1 MGFLSRYSGTDIV
14 DLGDGFNVTI
24 LRHLPGDAQEAAETA
39 KVRAIANVK
48 TEEGDKQRSVE
59 VATSTDMATYTT
71 LLLAAAIVGW
81 NLTDERDMPLP
92 LTPDEAKLASMRR
105 LPAEVRTRLREHIE
119 QNIEASKRTPE
130 QQEQFR
136 HPGDGSAPVGEGRPG
151 GFAGVEAP
159 GAVLD
164 SVGSLGG

>member
-14 DLGDGFNVTI
+14 DLGDGFNVTV
-24 LRHLPGDAQEAAETA
+24 LRHLPGDAQEAAEAA
-39 KVRAIANVK
+39 KVRAVANVR
-48 TEEGDKQRSVE
+48 TEGGDKQRSVE

-92 LTPDEAKLASMRR
+92 LQPEEQRLTSIRR
-105 LPAEVRTRLREHIE
+105 LPAEVRTRLREHVEANMQAE
-119 QNIEASKRTPE
+119 QRTPE

-136 HPGDGSAPVGEGRPG
+136 HPGDGGTPVREGRPG
-151 GFAGVEAP
+151 GLAGVEAP

-164 SVGSLGG
+164 SVGHFGG